1 MRYPQGL
8 NVCISVSQLYPEFNS
23 KSSAIMPS
31 AHRRAATIELSSGTD
46 PEFSSD
52 SDSDDSDAELIQ
64 VRAALAPAP
73 PDATSQEL
81 RKALKISQRL
91 LLDLRGKCC
100 EAIKKNALLEAAVP
114 KGHKRHNLTSNDL
127 AMAAKEDTIRALG
140 RKYSITHC
148 LWINIELFP
157 LSAHTCPDIDL
168 NSKERWLTGVSMED
182 GVRAELFKFIPEEER
197 ELMSY
202 QNFGSQFGRGVSN
215 AHSEMASDVK
225 SCASA
230 IFGLNASIFIRGYK
244 RNEDPNCRPLLLSP
258 HGEYTKFAPV
268 LFPRPDNPVPASVV
282 ENCKAC
288 AGLESAASSRTKAKI
303 WKLRAITPG
312 MIAAAAV
319 VAIFL
324 LSGDAELTE
333 IGDTTKIPYREYHNF
348 YHQRLLTGG
357 AWAHQVITF
366 FNDALFSGTSSYVP
380 PSTALNDDGLGHTWE
395 EDFNRAIEDELE
407 EPVVDDSTPPIP
419 SRHANDNTNSGNV
432 QVNELLPVSHHT
444 SAPSIPA
451 PSISAPP
458 QAVAAPP
465 IAAPPVVTAPPVI
478 NMARSSE
485 SITTAMD
492 ELNLRHQDLA
502 ESDLP
507 APTKARAKPKA
518 RRKGKTTAEG
528 EDEAVVVRQSGRKG
542 K

>member
-31 AHRRAATIELSSGTD
+31 AHCHAATIESSSGTD

-81 RKALKISQRL
+81 CKALEISQRL
-91 LLDLRGKCC
+91 LLDLRGKCR

-114 KGHKRHNLTSNDL
+114 KGRKRRNLTSNDL

-157 LSAHTCPDIDL
+157 LSARTCPDIDL

-202 QNFGSQFGRGVSN
+202 QNFGSQGRQQLLILKW
-215 AHSEMASDVK
+215 HLTVK

-268 LFPRPDNPVPASVV
+268 LFPRPDNPVPHQLLKTAKLVQVLKVSLFG
-282 ENCKAC
+282 KSSLAPT
-288 AGLESAASSRTKAKI
+288 GAASSRTKAKI

-333 IGDTTKIPYREYHNF
+333 IGDTMKIPYREYHNF
-348 YHQRLLTGG
+348 YRQRLLTGG
-357 AWAHQVITF
+357 AWVHQVITF

-380 PSTALNDDGLGHTWE
+380 PSTALNDDGL
-395 EDFNRAIEDELE
+395 
-407 EPVVDDSTPPIP
+407 
-419 SRHANDNTNSGNV
+419 
-432 QVNELLPVSHHT
+432 
-444 SAPSIPA
+444 APSIPA

-458 QAVAAPP
+458 QAVA
-465 IAAPPVVTAPPVI
+465 APPVI

-507 APTKARAKPKA
+507 APTKAHAKPKA

-528 EDEAVVVRQSGRKG
+528 EDEAVVVRRSGWKG

>member
-1 MRYPQGL
+1 MPCRRRMLRITWFCTCCNMRYPQGL

-23 KSSAIMPS
+23 KLSAIMPS
-31 AHRRAATIELSSGTD
+31 AHHCAATIESSLGTD

-81 RKALKISQRL
+81 RRALEISQRL
-91 LLDLRGKCC
+91 LLDLCAR
-100 EAIKKNALLEAAVP
+100 
-114 KGHKRHNLTSNDL
+114 
-127 AMAAKEDTIRALG
+127 
-140 RKYSITHC
+140 
-148 LWINIELFP
+148 
-157 LSAHTCPDIDL
+157 TCPDIDL

-215 AHSEMASDVK
+215 AHSKMASDVK
-225 SCASA
+225 SCANL
-230 IFGLNASIFIRGYK
+230 IIQY
-244 RNEDPNCRPLLLSP
+244 P
-258 HGEYTKFAPV
+258 
-268 LFPRPDNPVPASVV
+268 SVV
-282 ENCKAC
+282 ENCKAR
-288 AGLESAASSRTKAKI
+288 AGVLKVSLFSKSSLAPTGAASSRTKAKI

-348 YHQRLLTGG
+348 YRQRLLTGG

-407 EPVVDDSTPPIP
+407 EPVVDDGTPPIP

-485 SITTAMD
+485 SITTAWMNSILGIRIL
-492 ELNLRHQDLA
+492 LNLTFLLQLKHAQNRRQAQRQDNC
-502 ESDLP
+502 
-507 APTKARAKPKA
+507 
-518 RRKGKTTAEG
+518 GG
-528 EDEAVVVRQSGRKG
+528 
-542 K
+542 

>member
-1 MRYPQGL
+1 M
-8 NVCISVSQLYPEFNS
+8 SVSVSPSSILSSTRSHLPSCHQHTVAQQL
-23 KSSAIMPS
+23 
-31 AHRRAATIELSSGTD
+31 HIESSSGTD
-46 PEFSSD
+46 PEFLSD

-81 RKALKISQRL
+81 HKALEISQRL
-91 LLDLRGKCC
+91 LLDLRGKCR

-114 KGHKRHNLTSNDL
+114 KGRKRRNLTSNDL
-127 AMAAKEDTIRALG
+127 VMAAKEDTIRALG

-157 LSAHTCPDIDL
+157 LSARTCPDIDL
-168 NSKERWLTGVSMED
+168 NSKERWTYRSLD
-182 GVRAELFKFIPEEER
+182 GGWSIKTSDL
-197 ELMSY
+197 
-202 QNFGSQFGRGVSN
+202 RGISN
-215 AHSEMASDVK
+215 ARSEMASDVK

-268 LFPRPDNPVPASVV
+268 LFPRPDNPVPHQLLKTAKLVQVLKVSLFG
-282 ENCKAC
+282 KSSLAPT
-288 AGLESAASSRTKAKI
+288 GAASSRTKAKI
-303 WKLRAITPG
+303 WKLRAIT
-312 MIAAAAV
+312 ASRDLFSYK
-319 VAIFL
+319 AIFL

-348 YHQRLLTGG
+348 YRQRLLTGG

-380 PSTALNDDGLGHTWE
+380 PSTTLNNDGLGHTWE

-407 EPVVDDSTPPIP
+407 EPVVDDGTPPIP

-502 ESDLP
+502 
-507 APTKARAKPKA
+507 
-518 RRKGKTTAEG
+518 
-528 EDEAVVVRQSGRKG
+528 
-542 K
+542 